1 MPHSKGKFGV
11 ASQSALVVIALEL
24 FVAVALG
31 QDSGLTLVANLRA
44 VVSDPSG
51 ARIPG
56 AEITFKGEKTVT
68 VSTGEDG
75 SVLVQIPYGNYA
87 VRISRAGFETAKIV
101 KFSIQFAKPPELEV
115 VLQVGHCCD
124 EPDIAENAGPQI
136 ITSDLPNLIET
147 VRVTDA
153 ATAISIAEPALIKKY
168 GKRRIDDEKPLV
180 AILQNGVWNVH
191 TTRCCTTNNSGQRK
205 CVLQCFGGGDA
216 LELRQSYGKILSFP
230 VWK

>member
-1 MPHSKGKFGV
+1 MHHRKGKFRL
-11 ASQSALVVIALEL
+11 ASQSAVLVIALEL
-24 FVAVALG
+24 FAAVALG
-31 QDSGLTLVANLRA
+31 QDSGLTHVTNLRA

-51 ARIPG
+51 ARLPG
-56 AEITFKGEKTVT
+56 AEITFRGEKTVT
-68 VSTGEDG
+68 VSAGEDG
-75 SVLVQIPYGNYA
+75 SVLVQIPYGDYA
-87 VRISRAGFETAKIV
+87 VTISRTGFETAKIANL
-101 KFSIQFAKPPELEV
+101 SIQSAKPPDLEV

-124 EPDIAENAGPQI
+124 EPGIAENLEPQI

-147 VRVTDA
+147 VRVPDA

-168 GKRRIDDEKPLV
+168 AKRRIDDEKPLV

-216 LELRQSYGKILSFP
+216 LELRQSDGKILSFP